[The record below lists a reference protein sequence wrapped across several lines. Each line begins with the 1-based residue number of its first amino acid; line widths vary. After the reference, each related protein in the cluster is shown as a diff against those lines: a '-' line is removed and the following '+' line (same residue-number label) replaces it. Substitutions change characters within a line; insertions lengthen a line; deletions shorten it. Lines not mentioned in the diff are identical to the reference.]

1 MIDDKKQVLDERAAL
16 IEMYKAGFLD
26 AYKLFHKLK
35 NKKEWLKLNN
45 FYKEAFCDRFEKAVK
60 KVLKK

>member
-1 MIDDKKQVLDERAAL
+1 MIDEKKEVIQEREAL

-35 NKKEWLKLNN
+35 NKKDWLELNK
-45 FYKEAFCDRFEKAVK
+45 FYKDAFCNRFEKAVK
-60 KVLKK
+60 KILKN